1 MKRVSLVLAIVL
13 ISGMVA
19 ALLLSSTGVGAQG
32 NESTP
37 TPGGEGGDVTYTW
50 AGDVNAPDFPAGLDW
65 INTTGPVSM
74 ADLRG
79 KIVLLDFWTYGCI
92 NCIHIIP
99 DLKRLETEYA
109 DQLVIIGVHSA
120 KFENEGQTQNIR
132 YIVHRYEVEHPVVND
147 NNFEIWQTYGVQ
159 AWPTVM
165 LIDPFGKV
173 VGKLSG
179 EQVYSRLQPIIDVM
193 AKEYGASGAINPAPL
208 PQWQPELASAED
220 TLLRFPGK
228 VLADPAGNRLFIS
241 DSNHNRIVVA
251 ALDTYEVLDVIGS
264 GDEGLVD
271 GDFVTAQFFR
281 PQGLALV
288 GSTLY
293 VADTENHAIRA
304 VDLDGRTVTTVAG
317 TGEEGLDPTASGPGL
332 DVALNSPWDLT
343 ANNGKLYIAMAG
355 PHQLWV
361 YDINSGEVGAY
372 AGSGREGLVDGKLSE
387 AALAQPSGID
397 TDGTVLYFTDP
408 EASAVRTADLNPDGE
423 VKTIVGT
430 GLFDFGDKDGIGDE
444 ALLQHALGVTVADD
458 GYLYVAD
465 TYNSKI
471 KRIDPATRESVTF
484 VGTGEEGMVDGTDGV
499 QFYEPGGIDFANGK
513 LYVAD
518 TNNNAIRVVDV
529 ASKTVS
535 TLEFPNP
542 ERLQQTPA
550 QASQPP
556 APTPASSPFGT
567 DEVVTVAPQ
576 TVGAGQG
583 TIRLNVIVPE
593 GYAFN
598 DQAPFTAIWPQ
609 NNIAQV
615 APDEQQ
621 IRIVV
626 PEMPIDVPATF
637 SEGQTDL
644 SVDLTIYWCEEINQ
658 SLCFVK
664 RVTLDLPLT
673 VLASGENTAAMEY
686 TLVPPNVNTN
696 TFSPG

>member
-1 MKRVSLVLAIVL
+1 MKRVWGLVLI
-13 ISGMVA
+13 IGMMAV
-19 ALLLSSTGVGAQG
+19 LLLNSTGVGAQG
-32 NESTP
+32 GSGTP
-37 TPGGEGGDVTYTW
+37 TPAGEGGDVTYTW

-65 INTTGPVSM
+65 INTTGPVTM

-99 DLKRLETEYA
+99 DLKRLETEYP
-109 DQLVIIGVHSA
+109 DQLVVIGVHSA
-120 KFENEGQTQNIR
+120 KFENEGQTENIR
-132 YIVHRYEVEHPVVND
+132 RIVRRYEVEHPVVND
-147 NNFEIWQTYGVQ
+147 NDFAIWQTYGVQ

-193 AKEYGASGAINPAPL
+193 ANEYGAAGVISPETL
-208 PQWQPELASAED
+208 PQWQPELGSAED

-241 DSNHNRIVVA
+241 DSNHNRIIVT
-251 ALDTYEVLDVIGS
+251 ALDTYEVLDVIGV
-264 GDEGLVD
+264 GDEGLAD
-271 GDFVTAQFFR
+271 GDFATAQFFR

-304 VDLDGRTVTTVAG
+304 VDLDARTVATIAG
-317 TGEEGLDPTASGPGL
+317 TGEQGLDPTASGPGTE
-332 DVALNSPWDLT
+332 VALNSPWDLT
-343 ANNGKLYIAMAG
+343 TNDGKLYIAMAG

-361 YDINSGEVGAY
+361 YDLDSGEVTAY
-372 AGSGREGLVDGKLSE
+372 AGSGREGLGDGKLRE

-397 TDGTVLYFTDP
+397 TDGTILYFTDP
-408 EASAVRTADLNPDGE
+408 EASAIRTADLNPDGE
-423 VKTIVGT
+423 VKTIIGT
-430 GLFDFGDKDGIGDE
+430 GLFDFGDQDGTGDDVR
-444 ALLQHALGVTVADD
+444 LQHPLGVTVADD

-471 KRIDPATRESVTF
+471 KRIDPATRESITF
-484 VGTGEEGMVDGTDGV
+484 VGTGEEGLVDGADGV

-513 LYVAD
+513 LYIAD
-518 TNNNAIRVVDV
+518 TNNNVIRVVDLAGKT
-529 ASKTVS
+529 ASTV
-535 TLEFPNP
+535 EFPNP
-542 ERLQQTPA
+542 DRLQQA
-550 QASQPP
+550 QASQPAP
-556 APTPASSPFGT
+556 ATSPFASN
-567 DEVVTVAPQ
+567 EVVTVDPQ

-583 TIRLNVIVPE
+583 SIRLNITMPE
-593 GYAFN
+593 GYGFN
-598 DQAPFTAIWPQ
+598 DQAPLTAVWPQ

-615 APDEQQ
+615 GEQQ
-621 IRIVV
+621 TRIVL
-626 PEMPIDVPATF
+626 PEMPLDVPVIF

-644 SVDLTIYWCEEINQ
+644 NVDLTIYWCEEINQ

-664 RVTLDLPLT
+664 RVTLVLPLT
-673 VLASGENTAAMEY
+673 VLAEGDDTAAMEY
-686 TLVPPNVNTN
+686 TLVPPNVDAN
-696 TFSPG
+696 TFTP